1 MTNDIQVILFVFVNY
16 HSFAHTQS
24 EQHGNKKPVLKK
36 KFYGWKRKQLMIA
49 HIIWYVT
56 CCCCLDFMCV
66 WICHCCCCFLCTCRW
81 WVNVEWDFFCARSLF
96 AINFMHLLS
105 HSCCCCCLNAHFHAY
120 VILIFYDY
128 DYLQVC
134 TSGDSKNCKFSH
146 IFNFFHHP
154 QLIG

>member
-24 EQHGNKKPVLKK
+24 EQHGNKKPVLKRNCMDEK
-36 KFYGWKRKQLMIA
+36 ENSWWLHISYDMWLLLLPWFYVCMNMPL
-49 HIIWYVT
+49 
-56 CCCCLDFMCV
+56 LLLL
-66 WICHCCCCFLCTCRW
+66 FLCTCRW

-96 AINFMHLLS
+96 AINFMHSLS
-105 HSCCCCCLNAHFHAY
+105 HSCYCCCLNAHFHAY

-134 TSGDSKNCKFSH
+134 TSGFSKNCKFSH
-146 IFNFFHHP
+146 IFNFFFIFHS
-154 QLIG
+154 